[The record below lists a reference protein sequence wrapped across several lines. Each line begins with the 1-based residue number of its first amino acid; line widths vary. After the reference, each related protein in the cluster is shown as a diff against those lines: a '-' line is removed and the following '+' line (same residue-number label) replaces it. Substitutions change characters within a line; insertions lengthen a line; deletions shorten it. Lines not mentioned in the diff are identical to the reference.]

1 MLLWAHATL
10 HEIKRV
16 IAGQEGVTDIEE
28 EVEAGQ
34 GEKKTLDLH
43 GPNNTNFPSRKVE
56 KAFSM
61 LVDAQKIDAYI

>member
-1 MLLWAHATL
+1 MLLWGHSPFD
-10 HEIKRV
+10 EIKRV
-16 IAGQEGVTDIEE
+16 ITGQEGVTDVEE

-34 GEKKTLDLH
+34 GEKKTLYLH

-61 LVDAQKIDAYI
+61 LVDAKKIDAYI

>member
-1 MLLWAHATL
+1 MLLWGHSPFD
-10 HEIKRV
+10 EIKRV
-16 IAGQEGVTDIEE
+16 IAGQEGVTDVEE

-43 GPNNTNFPSRKVE
+43 APNNTNFPSRKVE

-61 LVDAQKIDAYI
+61 LVDAKKIDAYI